1 MIIAREI
8 KFRGKDILSGDW
20 RYGYA
25 QFNYDKT
32 RAQIIS
38 PLRIDISAFPGQF
51 FHVDKETVGQFTGLL
66 DKIGK
71 EIYEGDILRVNEYKN
86 EAIPLFKYDDIQQ
99 LSLDDV
105 KGKKTKE
112 WIGEVEFEESAFFIK
127 DTYLSAFHGDMRLS
141 SPIYEIE
148 VIGNKFDNPELLEE
162 SI

>member
-1 MIIAREI
+1 MAREI

-51 FHVDKETVGQFTGLL
+51 FHVDKDTVSQFTGLL

-71 EIYEGDILRVNEYKN
+71 EIYEGDIVKT
-86 EAIPLFKYDDIQQ
+86 PLLDPIFCDI
-99 LSLDDV
+99 
-105 KGKKTKE
+105 
-112 WIGEVEFEESAFFIK
+112 IK
-127 DTYLSAFHGDMRLS
+127 DKFCNAEIRFNKGSFVVSYYRGDHNIYLSDLNDKIRVL
-141 SPIYEIE
+141 
-148 VIGNKFDNPELLEE
+148 GNKFENPELLEE
-162 SI
+162 

>member
-1 MIIAREI
+1 MAREI

-51 FHVDKETVGQFTGLL
+51 FHVDKDTVSQFTGLL

-71 EIYEGDILRVNEYKN
+71 EIYEGDIVKT
-86 EAIPLFKYDDIQQ
+86 PLLDPIFCDI
-99 LSLDDV
+99 
-105 KGKKTKE
+105 
-112 WIGEVEFEESAFFIK
+112 IK
-127 DTYLSAFHGDMRLS
+127 DKFCNAEIRFNKGSFVVSYYRGDHNIYLSDLNDKIRVL
-141 SPIYEIE
+141 
-148 VIGNKFDNPELLEE
+148 GNKFDNPELLEE
-162 SI
+162 

>member
-1 MIIAREI
+1 MIMAREI

-51 FHVDKETVGQFTGLL
+51 FHVDKDTVSQFTGLL

-71 EIYEGDILRVNEYKN
+71 EIYEGDIVKT
-86 EAIPLFKYDDIQQ
+86 PLLDPIFCDI
-99 LSLDDV
+99 
-105 KGKKTKE
+105 
-112 WIGEVEFEESAFFIK
+112 IK
-127 DTYLSAFHGDMRLS
+127 DKFCNAEIRFNKGSFVVSYYRGDHNIYLSDLNDKIRVL
-141 SPIYEIE
+141 
-148 VIGNKFDNPELLEE
+148 GNKFDNPELLEE
-162 SI
+162 